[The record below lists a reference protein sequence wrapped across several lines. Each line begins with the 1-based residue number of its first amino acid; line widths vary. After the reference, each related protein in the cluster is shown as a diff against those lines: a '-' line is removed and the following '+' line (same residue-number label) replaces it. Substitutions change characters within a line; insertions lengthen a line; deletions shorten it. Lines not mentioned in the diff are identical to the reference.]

1 MSCRAVTVAALATA
15 AMLLAGVA
23 QGVAQGVAHGV
34 SHGVALSGA
43 HTASA
48 TCGSYPR
55 PGTQVAGPAPLRL
68 RRQYGV
74 LRRASRSGDR
84 IALDRLGTLPE
95 SQIVTAS
102 LRYLGPVAESGRVY
116 LVAAWHLLPDPL
128 EPVRCV
134 PASQRALQRALLPS
148 LRREYA
154 QHALC
159 LVIVYPTRAAPT
171 CQPAPGTVAPLLIAA
186 GTPGLGLAPDG
197 VAGVRL
203 HFRGP
208 GSVTVAVQGNL
219 WRLPG
224 TGRTAVPCGLDWIG
238 RDRVVLRTVIS
249 CNANHDTT

>member
-1 MSCRAVTVAALATA
+1 MSRRAVVVPALAAILVT
-15 AMLLAGVA
+15 GVA
-23 QGVAQGVAHGV
+23 STGVASTGVART
-34 SHGVALSGA
+34 GA
-43 HTASA
+43 RTASPA
-48 TCGSYPR
+48 CGAYPR

-74 LRRASRSGDR
+74 LRRAPRPADR
-84 IALDRLGTLPE
+84 IALRRLGTLPE
-95 SQIVTAS
+95 SQIVTG
-102 LRYLGPVAESGRVY
+102 LVRYLGAVAESGQIY
-116 LVAAWHLLPDPL
+116 LVAARHLLPDPL

-134 PASQRALQRALLPS
+134 PASQRALQRALLAG

-154 QHALC
+154 HRALC

-197 VAGVRL
+197 VAAVRL
-203 HFRGP
+203 HFRAP
-208 GSVTVAVQGNL
+208 GSVTVAVHGNL

-224 TGRTAVPCGLDWIG
+224 TGRTAVPGGLDWIG
-238 RDRVVLRTVIS
+238 RDGVVLRTVVS

>member
-1 MSCRAVTVAALATA
+1 MSCRAVAVAALTIVVT
-15 AMLLAGVA
+15 LVTGVGQGVGHGVGRGVA
-23 QGVAQGVAHGV
+23 RA
-34 SHGVALSGA
+34 
-43 HTASA
+43 ASA
-48 TCGSYPR
+48 GCGSYPR
-55 PGTQVAGPAPLRL
+55 PGTQVTGPAPLRL

-74 LRRASRSGDR
+74 LRRASRRSDR
-84 IALDRLGTLPE
+84 IALGRLGTLPE
-95 SQIVTAS
+95 SQIVTGS
-102 LRYLGPVAESGRVY
+102 LRYLGAAAEGGRIY
-116 LVAAWHLLPDPL
+116 LVPAWHLLPDPL

-159 LVIVYPTRAAPT
+159 LVIVYPNRAAPT
-171 CQPAPGTVAPLLIAA
+171 CQPAPGTVAPLLIGA

-197 VAGVRL
+197 VAAVRL

-208 GSVTVAVQGNL
+208 GSVTVAVHRNL

-238 RDRVVLRTVIS
+238 SDGVVLRTVVS

>member
-1 MSCRAVTVAALATA
+1 MSGRAVVVAVLATTV
-15 AMLLAGVA
+15 MLLVAGV
-23 QGVAQGVAHGV
+23 GEGVAHGV
-34 SHGVALSGA
+34 APSGA
-43 HTASA
+43 RAASA
-48 TCGSYPR
+48 ACDSYPR

-74 LRRASRSGDR
+74 LRRASRPTDR
-84 IALDRLGTLPE
+84 IALARLGTLPE
-95 SQIVTAS
+95 SQIATGS
-102 LRYLGPVAESGRVY
+102 LRYLGPAAEGGRIY

-208 GSVTVAVQGNL
+208 GSVTVAVHGNL

-238 RDRVVLRTVIS
+238 RDHVVLRTVVS
-249 CNANHDTT
+249 CNPNHDTT